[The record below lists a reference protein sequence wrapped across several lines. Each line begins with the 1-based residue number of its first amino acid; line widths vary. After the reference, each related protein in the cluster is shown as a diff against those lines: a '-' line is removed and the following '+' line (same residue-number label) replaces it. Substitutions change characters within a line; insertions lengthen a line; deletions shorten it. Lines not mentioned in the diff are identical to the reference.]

1 MNNKQDTKSR
11 SESQALPKE
20 ERVEKEYRRK
30 APPLTRTVS
39 DAPKKP
45 SVSKNAAVGEKT
57 SHRSVRR
64 AQEGTIIKDDEIQKL
79 VRYKGSYDK
88 VFLGL
93 ILILICF
100 GSVMVFSA
108 SYAYSMSQDPGNG
121 FIYVKKQIFF
131 VLFGLAAMFLAS
143 RFDTEHIRTLS
154 PLAYWVSMV
163 LLVLVFFI
171 GSMGGGAKRWLNLGF
186 ISIQPSEIAKTT
198 LVLMLAVHMDKYSK
212 IIYDHPDP
220 KQRNKYGIFW
230 PLLYIGLACGLV
242 IIEKH
247 LSGTIILFLVG
258 IIVIWAGGAST
269 KFLGITGGV
278 GLAVLSA
285 VAVLVPYTKRRLD
298 IWLNHEKDITG
309 SGWQT
314 IQGLRAIGSG
324 GLFGLG
330 PANSR
335 QKHMYVS
342 QPQNDFIFSILCE
355 ELGYIGAMAVV
366 ILFIALVVRGY
377 KIASRAPD
385 PFSSLVVTGIVSK
398 VALQAFLNIAVVTN
412 TIPNTGISL
421 PFFSYGGSSTVVL
434 LAEMGIVLSIS
445 RYSRQER

>member
-1 MNNKQDTKSR
+1 MNNKQDLKKVNN
-11 SESQALPKE
+11 SQALPKE
-20 ERVEKEYRRK
+20 ERIEKEYRRTRPVTPK
-30 APPLTRTVS
+30 PAPE
-39 DAPKKP
+39 APKKP
-45 SVSKNAAVGEKT
+45 SVSRNTAVGET
-57 SHRSVRR
+57 GTRRSLRR
-64 AQEGTIIKDDEIQKL
+64 AQAGALAKDDGLQTL
-79 VRYKGSYDK
+79 VRYKGSPDK
-88 VFLGL
+88 LFLGL
-93 ILILICF
+93 VLILICF

-121 FIYVKKQIFF
+121 FIYVRKQIFF
-131 VLFGLAAMFLAS
+131 VLLGLICMFLATK
-143 RFDTEHIRTLS
+143 FDTEVIRTLS
-154 PLAYWVSMV
+154 PWLYWITMF

-171 GSMGGGAKRWLNLGF
+171 GSVGGGAKRWLNLGF

-220 KQRNKYGIFW
+220 KERNKYGIFW
-230 PLLYIGLACGLV
+230 PLLYIGLACVLV

-247 LSGTIILFLVG
+247 LSGTIILFLIG

-269 KFLGITGGV
+269 KFLGAAGGI
-278 GLAVLSA
+278 GIAILSIIA
-285 VAVLVPYTKRRLD
+285 VAVPYMRRRLE
-298 IWLNHEKDITG
+298 IWLNPEKDLTG

-342 QPQNDFIFSILCE
+342 QPQNDFIYSILCE
-355 ELGYIGAMAVV
+355 ELGYIGAMAV
-366 ILFIALVVRGY
+366 ILLFIALIVRGY

>member
-1 MNNKQDTKSR
+1 MNNKQDNKKVNTT
-11 SESQALPKE
+11 ATLPKE
-20 ERVEKEYRRK
+20 ERVAKEYRRRPQKPDEPVK
-30 APPLTRTVS
+30 AKT
-39 DAPKKP
+39 P
-45 SVSKNAAVGEKT
+45 SVSKNAAVKDAGKR
-57 SHRSVRR
+57 RSVRR
-64 AQEGTIIKDDEIQKL
+64 AQEGALVQNDELQNL

-93 ILILICF
+93 VLILICF

-108 SYAYSMSQDPGNG
+108 SYAYSMVQDPGNG
-121 FIYVKKQIFF
+121 FIYVKKQIGF
-131 VLFGLAAMFLAS
+131 VALGLIAMFLVS
-143 RFDTEHIRTLS
+143 RMDTEFIRRMS
-154 PLAYWVSMV
+154 PWAYWGSMF

-171 GSMGGGAKRWLNLGF
+171 GSVGGGAKRWLNLGLF
-186 ISIQPSEIAKTT
+186 SIQPSEIAKTT
-198 LVLMLAVHMDKYSK
+198 LVLMLALYMNDHSGE
-212 IIYDHPDP
+212 IYDHPDP
-220 KQRNKYGIFW
+220 KERIKYGIFK
-230 PLLYIGLACGLV
+230 PFFYIALACGLV

-247 LSGTIILFLVG
+247 LSGTIILFLIG

-269 KFLGITGGV
+269 KFLAAAGGIGATLLGT
-278 GLAVLSA
+278 
-285 VAVLVPYTKRRLD
+285 VAVLVPYTRRRLE
-298 IWLNHEKDITG
+298 IWMDPEKDLTG

-342 QPQNDFIFSILCE
+342 QPQNDFIYSILCE
-355 ELGYIGAMAVV
+355 ELGYIGAITV
-366 ILFIALVVRGY
+366 ILLFVALVIRGY
-377 KIASRAPD
+377 KIASKAPD
-385 PFSSLVVTGIVSK
+385 PFCSLVVTGIVSK

-412 TIPNTGISL
+412 TLPNTGISL

-445 RYSRQER
+445 RYSRQEK

>member
-1 MNNKQDTKSR
+1 MNNKQDNKKVNTT
-11 SESQALPKE
+11 ATLPKE
-20 ERVEKEYRRK
+20 ERVAKEYRRRPQK
-30 APPLTRTVS
+30 PDEPVKEKT
-39 DAPKKP
+39 P
-45 SVSKNAAVGEKT
+45 SVSKNAAVKDAGKR
-57 SHRSVRR
+57 RSVRR
-64 AQEGTIIKDDEIQKL
+64 AQEGALVQNDELQNL

-93 ILILICF
+93 VLILICF

-108 SYAYSMSQDPGNG
+108 SYAYSMVQDPGNG
-121 FIYVKKQIFF
+121 FIYVKKQIGF
-131 VLFGLAAMFLAS
+131 VVLGLIAMFAVS
-143 RFDTEHIRTLS
+143 RMDTEFIRRMS
-154 PLAYWVSMV
+154 PWAYWGSMF

-171 GSMGGGAKRWLNLGF
+171 GSVGGGAKRWLNLGF
-186 ISIQPSEIAKTT
+186 FSIQPSEIAKTT
-198 LVLMLAVHMDKYSK
+198 LVLMLALYMNDHSGE
-212 IIYDHPDP
+212 IYDHPDP
-220 KQRNKYGIFW
+220 KERIKYGIFK
-230 PLLYIGLACGLV
+230 PFFYIALACGLV

-247 LSGTIILFLVG
+247 LSGTIILFLIG

-269 KFLGITGGV
+269 KFLVAAGGIGATLLGT
-278 GLAVLSA
+278 
-285 VAVLVPYTKRRLD
+285 VAVLVPYTRRRLE
-298 IWLNHEKDITG
+298 IWMDPEKDITG

-342 QPQNDFIFSILCE
+342 QPQNDFIYSILCE
-355 ELGYIGAMAVV
+355 ELGYIGAITV
-366 ILFIALVVRGY
+366 ILLFIALVIRGY
-377 KIASRAPD
+377 KIASKAPD
-385 PFSSLVVTGIVSK
+385 PFCSLVVTGIVSK

-412 TIPNTGISL
+412 TLPNTGISL

-445 RYSRQER
+445 RYSRQEK

>member
-1 MNNKQDTKSR
+1 MNNKQDNKKTNR
-11 SESQALPKE
+11 PTLPTE
-20 ERVEKEYRRK
+20 ERVAKEYRRRPQK
-30 APPLTRTVS
+30 AEVERPVV
-39 DAPKKP
+39 PKAP
-45 SVSKNAAVGEKT
+45 SVSKNAAVKDTGRR
-57 SHRSVRR
+57 RSIRR
-64 AQEGTIIKDDEIQKL
+64 AQEGALTQNSELQNL
-79 VRYKGSYDK
+79 VRYKGSLDK

-93 ILILICF
+93 VLILICF

-108 SYAYSMSQDPGNG
+108 SYAYSMAQDPGNG
-121 FIYVKKQIFF
+121 FIYVKKQIGF
-131 VLFGLAAMFLAS
+131 VLFGLLVMFVVS
-143 RFDTEHIRTLS
+143 KMDTEFIRRMS
-154 PLAYWVSMV
+154 PWAYWVSMF

-171 GSMGGGAKRWLNLGF
+171 GSVGGGAKRWLNLGLF
-186 ISIQPSEIAKTT
+186 SVQPSEIAKTT
-198 LVLMLAVHMDKYSK
+198 LVLMLALYMNDHSSE
-212 IIYDHPDP
+212 IYDSPDP
-220 KQRNKYGIFW
+220 KERIKYGIFK
-230 PLLYIGLACGLV
+230 PFLYIALACVLV

-247 LSGTIILFLVG
+247 LSGTIILFMIG

-269 KFLGITGGV
+269 KFLAAAGGIGATL
-278 GLAVLSA
+278 LAA
-285 VAVLVPYTKRRLD
+285 VAFLVPYTRRRLE
-298 IWLNHEKDITG
+298 IWMDPEKDLTG

-342 QPQNDFIFSILCE
+342 QPQNDFIYSILCE
-355 ELGYIGAMAVV
+355 ELGYIGAIAVV
-366 ILFIALVVRGY
+366 LLFVALVVRGY
-377 KIASRAPD
+377 KIASKAPD
-385 PFSSLVVTGIVSK
+385 PFCSLVVTGIVSK

-412 TIPNTGISL
+412 TLPNTGISL